1 MYKNLKYLKN
11 YSRYIVEQDMA
22 MPADPA
28 AAGGAAPPAQ
38 AKYNFIFIP
47 DGEKGTRK
55 YPDGS
60 SYEIFPSYEIAE
72 ADLDKW
78 LDTNIVSSKEKE
90 LADSAIK
97 VKKTTIK
104 DFIAGKKDK
113 ISPEDVGFIEKFK
126 NSVSS
131 DMKGTKKDDVE
142 VIFSQTDG
150 IPYTNDLDVTFII
163 IPKKK

>member
-1 MYKNLKYLKN
+1 MSKNLKYLKN
-11 YSRYIVEQDMA
+11 YSKYIVEQDMA
-22 MPADPA
+22 VPADPA
-28 AAGGAAPPAQ
+28 AAGGAPPQ
-38 AKYNFIFIP
+38 TKYNFIFIP
-47 DGEKGTRK
+47 EGEKGTRK

-60 SYEIFPSYEIAE
+60 SYEIFTSYEIAE

-97 VKKTTIK
+97 VKKSSIK

-113 ISPEDVGFIEKFK
+113 ISPDDIGFIEKFK

-131 DMKGTKKDDVE
+131 DMKGTKKDDIE
-142 VIFSQTDG
+142 VIFSQSDG